1 MSPSSLVKLV
11 VLLMCCP
18 AAGLS
23 GAAIAGIAAGIP
35 CALLVLLIVLAFIYC
50 GRRGVWRF
58 LQLSKAQLLEHGA
71 CNANVMVQFQ
81 GIVHPKMK
89 ILSSF
94 THPKVVPNKRY
105 FVEWWLLTFILWKS
119 KATSNCLIIN
129 ILQNI
134 FLHLHLANAFI
145 QSNLQCIQAIHFFVF
160 QYVCSLGIE
169 PTIFLHC

>member
-1 MSPSSLVKLV
+1 MMSPSSLVKLV

-71 CNANVMVQFQ
+71 CNANVM
-81 GIVHPKMK
+81 GSISRDSSPKNENSVIIYSPTSCSKQK
-89 ILSSF
+89 IF
-94 THPKVVPNKRY
+94 CRMMAIDFHT
-105 FVEWWLLTFILWKS
+105 VEVKGYQQLFD
-119 KATSNCLIIN
+119 
-129 ILQNI
+129 
-134 FLHLHLANAFI
+134 
-145 QSNLQCIQAIHFFVF
+145 
-160 QYVCSLGIE
+160 Y
-169 PTIFLHC
+169 